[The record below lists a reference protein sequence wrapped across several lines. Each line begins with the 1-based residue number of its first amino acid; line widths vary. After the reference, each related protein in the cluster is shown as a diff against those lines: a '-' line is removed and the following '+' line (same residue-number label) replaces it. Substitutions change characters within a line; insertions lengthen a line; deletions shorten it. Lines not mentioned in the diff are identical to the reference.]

1 MAMENLEDNCLCC
14 DCVSEKYLSAQIKKQ
29 GKRRQCDTCGAR
41 RPTYSLGEVADLVE
55 QAFKDHYVRTADQP
69 DMWQDAMLR
78 DRESD
83 YEWYREGQPVVEAIA
98 EAVGVEESVADN
110 LREIL
115 DDRQG
120 YFDPSDPQEDYDF
133 CEESHYEPVGA
144 SDQHW
149 LSEWRNFERSLKT
162 EARFFSG
169 TVANHL
175 NAVFSGVETLRTRDG
190 RPIVADAGP
199 GVAISAFFRARVFQ
213 SDAALIEAL
222 ERPDMHLGSPPMLR
236 ANAGRM
242 NAKGISVFYGAS
254 TAEVAIAEVRP
265 PVGSRVAVARFE
277 ITRPLR
283 LLDLTAL
290 RSVQTEGSIFDP
302 EYIRALER
310 AQFLDT
316 LSRLMVQPVMPDDEA
331 FDYLPTQVIADFLA
345 TREATLID
353 GILFPSAQVEGDE
366 INVVLFQK
374 SAGVAK
380 LDLPQG
386 TKISADLYWDTDEGP
401 ELDYRVSEEVPP
413 VEEPKETPPAE
424 WPPDLAQLGSPS
436 WADDEVTLLDG
447 GGIRSSA
454 LRIDPTSVTVHHV
467 RRVKYECEEHSVRRT
482 RFEKRELKF

>member
-1 MAMENLEDNCLCC
+1 MAGENLEDNYLCC
-14 DCVSEKYLSAQIKKQ
+14 DCVSENYLSAQIKKL
-29 GKRRQCDTCGAR
+29 GKHRKCATCGAR
-41 RPTYSLGEVADLVE
+41 RPTYSLGEVADLIE
-55 QAFKDHYVRTADQP
+55 QAFKDHYVRTSDQP

-83 YEWYREGQPVVEAIA
+83 YVWYREGQPVIEAIA
-98 EAVGVEESVADN
+98 EAAGVDESVATD

-115 DDRQG
+115 DERQG
-120 YFDPSDPQEDYDF
+120 YVDPSDPQEDYDF
-133 CEESHYEPVGA
+133 CEESHYESIGA

-149 LSEWRNFERSLKT
+149 RSEWANFERSLKA
-162 EARFFSG
+162 EARFFSS

-175 NAVFSGVETLRTRDG
+175 NAVFSGIETLRTCDG
-190 RPIVADAGP
+190 RPTVVDAGP
-199 GVAISAFFRARVFQ
+199 GAAISAFFRARVLQ

-222 ERPDMHLGSPPMLR
+222 ERPDLHLGSPPMVR

-254 TAEVAIAEVRP
+254 SAGVAIAEVRP

-277 ITRPLR
+277 IARPLR

-302 EYIRALER
+302 DYIRALER

-345 TREATLID
+345 TRETPSID

-374 SAGVAK
+374 SAGVAE

-386 TKISADLYWDTDEGP
+386 TKITADLYWDTDEGP
-401 ELDYRVSEEVPP
+401 ELNYRVSEEVSP
-413 VEEPKETPPAE
+413 VEEAKESPPAE
-424 WPPDLAQLGSPS
+424 RPPGSAQLGSSS
-436 WADDEVTLLDG
+436 WPLDEVTSLGSDWT
-447 GGIRSSA
+447 RSSA
-454 LRIDPTSVTVHHV
+454 LRIDPTSVMVHHV
-467 RRVKYECEEHSVRRT
+467 RRVKYECDEHSVSRT
-482 RFEKRELKF
+482 RFDKREPQF